1 MDLVRLVRNAEGNL
15 KIPGFELLAKEEID
29 SLGSCPIYFFKKD
42 AIEFL
47 ENDFSEK
54 EMRKEISYNA
64 RIFGANAYE
73 ICKPQVKAW
82 GFYVCSVSYYKIN
95 ASSNTEIQLELFGNI
110 IPYKKSNKP
119 KKSNK
124 ESKFA

>member
-1 MDLVRLVRNAEGNL
+1 MDLARLVRDAEGNL
-15 KIPGFELLAKEEID
+15 KIPGGEILAKEEID
-29 SLGSCPIYFFKKD
+29 SLGSSPMYFFKKD
-42 AIEFL
+42 PSEFL
-47 ENDFSEK
+47 GGDFSEK

-95 ASSNTEIQLELFGNI
+95 NSQNTDVQLELFGNI
-110 IPYKKSNKP
+110 ISYRKPNRSKKSDKKP
-119 KKSNK
+119 K
-124 ESKFA
+124 FA